1 MSQPLVTVEA
11 TDSIEGVIDSMCRR
25 GIRRLPVV
33 SKERV
38 VGLVSLDDLIVQVGR
53 ELDSLGDTV
62 HHQFREARR
71 SAQLE
76 TLREELGRRLRRLV
90 EQLERAPE
98 TRRERRCCA
107 SSTR

>member
-1 MSQPLVTVEA
+1 
-11 TDSIEGVIDSMCRR
+11 MCRR

-71 SAQLE
+71 SAQRA
-76 TLREELGRRLRRLV
+76 TRARAGDQTRDNRARR
-90 EQLERAPE
+90 
-98 TRRERRCCA
+98 
-107 SSTR
+107 